1 MPISVEPVKL
11 KPLFGMEPGLYLTI
25 LYVLIILG
33 VVFLVAFLPGII
45 KGGKRVT
52 FVSSVNPSV
61 VRVDGT
67 YIGST
72 PVTAWIDSGSHEVTF
87 SYDRAYEHDLTF
99 EVGHPVFLTWLIPRR
114 QTVESGAVLSDI
126 PAFRNYL
133 ESQFDQI
140 VAWSSIIEFDDR
152 YHRPPIFVQTAET
165 AVQNRIS
172 GAESD
177 LYEFFTQGLL
187 YITSATMVEDYEASL
202 HILTEHDL
210 LPTEATDLLISTISR
225 LKPLFSD
232 HDTGSVRGQLQQVNA
247 IDPVSTAL
255 PIPLDGVAPI
265 AGVSFSGGE
274 TVVGRSDMSLFPGV
288 HEMLKQT
295 SVPPFSIASTEVSE
309 YLWALFMREN
319 PYWAKSNIAQLI
331 ADERVDEHYLA
342 GLYPAVAVPSR
353 QPIRN
358 ISWYAAQAFVEW
370 LGTIT
375 GTTVFLPT
383 QDQWEYAAQH
393 DRSAEHVLSGSL
405 WEFTS
410 DSFAPLARFT
420 EIPNTWESDQA
431 GVIVKG
437 GSAVSVEAA
446 TDRASI
452 GVLDRSACS
461 ETTGFRIA
469 WID

>member
-1 MPISVEPVKL
+1 
-11 KPLFGMEPGLYLTI
+11 
-25 LYVLIILG
+25 
-33 VVFLVAFLPGII
+33 
-45 KGGKRVT
+45 
-52 FVSSVNPSV
+52 
-61 VRVDGT
+61 
-67 YIGST
+67 
-72 PVTAWIDSGSHEVTF
+72 
-87 SYDRAYEHDLTF
+87 
-99 EVGHPVFLTWLIPRR
+99 
-114 QTVESGAVLSDI
+114 
-126 PAFRNYL
+126 
-133 ESQFDQI
+133 
-140 VAWSSIIEFDDR
+140 
-152 YHRPPIFVQTAET
+152 
-165 AVQNRIS
+165 
-172 GAESD
+172 
-177 LYEFFTQGLL
+177 
-187 YITSATMVEDYEASL
+187 
-202 HILTEHDL
+202 
-210 LPTEATDLLISTISR
+210 
-225 LKPLFSD
+225 
-232 HDTGSVRGQLQQVNA
+232 
-247 IDPVSTAL
+247 
-255 PIPLDGVAPI
+255 
-265 AGVSFSGGE
+265 
-274 TVVGRSDMSLFPGV
+274 
-288 HEMLKQT
+288 
-295 SVPPFSIASTEVSE
+295 
-309 YLWALFMREN
+309 
-319 PYWAKSNIAQLI
+319 
-331 ADERVDEHYLA
+331 
-342 GLYPAVAVPSR
+342 YPAVAVPSR